1 MNSLIDQLQREVS
14 ELRTAVLAKRYGVG
28 SEQILL
34 VLGDQSPE
42 ETIESRMGHIPADIR
57 STVKVTVVHLP
68 WMTGRSVVGS
78 MDGGES
84 LFQTQEGSKAK
95 S

>member
-1 MNSLIDQLQREVS
+1 MNGLIDQLQKEVL
-14 ELRTAVLAKRYGVG
+14 ELQSAVLAKRYGVG

-42 ETIESRMGHIPADIR
+42 EAIERRTGHIPADIR
-57 STVKVTVVHLP
+57 SKVKLTVVHLP
-68 WMTGRSVVGS
+68 WLTGRNVVGS

-84 LFQTQEGSKAK
+84 LFQTQERSKAK